1 MLDLSDKR
9 WTKME
14 GGYRVPFDPRPL
26 LKQLEQG
33 KRVRKVWSELSG
45 ELFHQGDVG
54 EASYAA
60 VPHLVRIHEARG
72 MLDSDTYALVATID
86 LARGK
91 GKNPEVPNWLQ
102 PGYDE
107 AIERLAK
114 IGMKELTV
122 VKNVEDTQYI
132 LGLLAIWKGARIYG
146 NLLIWYSET
155 ELSELVEK
163 GLEAP

>member
-1 MLDLSDKR
+1 
-9 WTKME
+9 
-14 GGYRVPFDPRPL
+14 
-26 LKQLEQG
+26 
-33 KRVRKVWSELSG
+33 
-45 ELFHQGDVG
+45 
-54 EASYAA
+54 